1 MESRQ
6 IYEII
11 IKKQLEEYRQMLQL
25 INKIIR
31 ADDSLRNA
39 TLKDNPDVNS
49 IHDITLQKEDWI
61 KTLDKLSYN
70 VPKTRQ
76 LLSDYGFSLNEM
88 EKSSIYQQMKLLEN
102 KCQSRLNQLI
112 EKEDMQNPAL
122 LAHLKNYKE
131 RLELDIKINEIPMEK
146 RKIFF
151 VKL

>member
-6 IYEII
+6 IYEIV
-11 IKKQLEEYRQMLQL
+11 IKKQIEEYRQMLQI
-25 INKIIR
+25 INKIYR

-39 TLKDNPDVNS
+39 SLKDNPDINS
-49 IHDITLQKEDWI
+49 IRDITLQKEEWI
-61 KTLDKLSYN
+61 KTLDELSYN
-70 VPKTRQ
+70 VIKTRQ
-76 LLSDYGFSLNEM
+76 LLGDYGFSLHDM
-88 EKSSIYQQMKLLEN
+88 EKSSIYQQMKLLES

-112 EKEDMQNPAL
+112 EKEDLQNPAL